1 VAPSATP
8 PLIDETAQ
16 GLEKLGGSMD
26 LVEDDQAILIAAQE
40 QRCVAQFGA
49 VLTRFEVEIERLRL
63 AGDLE
68 RERRFAHLTRPQQ
81 RHGCL
86 PVERISNRL
95 KGAARDHRPCKLNV
109 SNSICTVPS
118 DGHDHGSPDVAQPP
132 QYLDSGS

>member
-1 VAPSATP
+1 MAPPATP

-16 GLEKLGGSMD
+16 GLEKLGGSMN

-49 VLTRFEVEIERLRL
+49 VLTHFEVEIERLRL

-86 PVERISNRL
+86 PVEHLEPSEGRGAGSSSMQIKRIKFDLQGSVRWP
-95 KGAARDHRPCKLNV
+95 RSHRSL
-109 SNSICTVPS
+109 
-118 DGHDHGSPDVAQPP
+118 
-132 QYLDSGS
+132 